1 MKGFVKRIA
10 FILVLIM
17 SFENVFADI
26 SIDESPS
33 VEEAVVENITDAEH
47 SEEEVESTSEEIEI
61 PDEVVSAGSVIVNL
75 LDLIKSFRADTVP
88 DAVVSASAVDYDVKE
103 DELPKSVKGLLSEKY
118 NKISNIEKS
127 LLNDYLY
134 VRDDTMTVCADN
146 GLNIEKSVPFA
157 LIMQIM
163 NIDFDAARSMVIF
176 NQSETKAVNEA
187 LAFSELYS
195 SYGAF
200 KENSLKDMFTEYAL
214 VGYTAEEVFNAYR
227 ISLLVERDLGEVIYD
242 KNEIKFKRSKEDSI
256 YFEIAEK
263 YSVKS
268 DVIAEYVNKGGNIE
282 EIENQIEEITEMLKD
297 ADNSV
302 VTLAD
307 SYDYNFDVGYDA
319 SFKEGPLGY
328 VNGIN
333 DSIDPSTG
341 VLSYSE
347 NICSLPG
354 KNGLDLNLSLT
365 YSSSSPNTAKDVDEA
380 FNIAS
385 NWKFNVPYLTDKDGK
400 KIEDSE
406 KDKVKYITL
415 ESGATYEVI
424 AKGSKFIFKN
434 CTDSSFNT
442 GDDVFQNDVN
452 HSGGQNSVFLLK
464 YKNGN
469 TQYFDKN
476 GRWIKTKN
484 RFGNTITVIRN
495 SNVEVKITDTL
506 GRVVT
511 INTSNGREQQTV
523 TTPDG
528 KTTTLK
534 YNIVQNG
541 SYKKRVLA
549 VKTDAVGNNTNFT
562 YTVSTDDLC
571 KNALLTKIVFPT
583 GLENYYEYQWTE
595 MVTGAFKW
603 RYKGNVLVTED
614 NGVYEKKENINK
626 SINNSK
632 NDTDDTDKKDN
643 TANDNDKKNDTDKR
657 GEDVEEGLSWELYIE
672 NVTKKEDNGSNK
684 NIKYARILKSYTIND
699 GIKCNIKNYSYDSSF
714 MYATGNFDVI
724 CAHLIFEE
732 VPGKKD
738 IYKIV
743 PVNSCDV
750 YYIHSSKENGKW
762 ECVKDG
768 NKHIQLNKPLPPYT
782 YTTTITDEK
791 GVIQRYTFNQLGQN
805 TNIWINDGDGES
817 KETTIEYLYDNAP
830 TNLPTKIT
838 YREYSG
844 TKGYDRYTEEISY
857 TDNFDVR
864 EDKIGRLSDE
874 FSDVYYEYDYDL
886 NDTGY
891 GIPLVTTTKMDKNT
905 DIVQESLLGL
915 SDRAI
920 RQTVVRRGEKEES
933 RITYQYNT
941 DDGRITSSKRMANNS
956 EYIQAQYTYGGN
968 YSKPTEVNMVSTLG
982 GSSSSYTTAYTYDGA
997 ENIISVKDANNNL
1010 TEYQYND
1017 IYDIVGVVN
1026 RGENEQS
1033 SVSISYNYK
1042 DNQIIATDGNGKKV
1056 FYDFDPVGNKKSVV
1070 SLADGITSKNN
1081 IVLEEY
1087 SYDTSLRP
1095 IVAING
1101 KAKTVYKYDN
1111 FDRVISTVVYD
1122 KDDSQQ
1128 LLSSEHTYYEIGGY
1142 GTIEDKSISID
1153 RFVESRTRTQYD
1165 ALGRKM
1171 YTKVYNGSYED
1182 TTNYSYDMLNNLV
1195 SEYGLYYKQYEYD
1208 SKGNVLKTVMAG
1220 DSSKVSSKDAIIN
1233 TATYD
1238 MLGNKMSETDGNG
1251 NTATYTYTGLNWLKS
1266 VENPIDDNMTGK
1278 VIYSYDRVGNKIG
1291 ESIKNNTNSYRTTT
1305 YQYDYKNR
1313 LSQVYNSAEM
1323 TRYTYDKAD
1332 NILSVTRGLSNNTQ
1346 VTSYKYDNRN
1356 QLIKYTDAMG
1366 QPETYVYDNY
1376 GNMVSKTDRNG
1387 DIMKYTYDALGNCL
1401 SEEGKDVNNT
1411 FTYNLLGNVKTASNG
1426 NVQQSFTYNDMG
1438 LLKKE
1443 NTVINGTTF
1452 LAENFYKEFG
1462 VLSAET
1468 YEKNNKRYSAVE
1480 YTTDIYGRQISAEYE
1495 EGINVVLNA
1504 EYTYDKNSN
1513 ITEIKDNNMTR
1524 KYEYNKAN
1532 LITGVT
1538 NINNK
1543 NVKTS
1548 YRYSYYPDGNIAHY
1562 VNHYNATMDYTY
1574 DSANR
1579 VVKEVYDENANM
1591 PFTIG
1596 YTYDEFGNLTK
1607 KDYRDADNPSYITTY
1622 SYDKNNRLIKEN
1634 QVVSNGNAKW
1644 QNITSYG
1651 YDKNGN
1657 RLNRVE
1663 YKNKNVDSNKFNLG
1677 MIDVGSNSKGTGY
1690 KYSDYGKEVY
1700 TYDGL
1705 NELKSYR
1712 GKNEQ
1717 NATYEYMPN
1726 HYRISKTVD
1735 GTKTYQLWD
1744 NDRVVSEFDS
1754 ELNMKINY
1762 RIGTNGQV
1770 LSDSKENLY
1779 SYDGHGNLVNGKDNS
1794 STTVYDAYGNKTEDI
1809 GIGDAPFGYC
1819 GEYTDLSSGLI
1830 YLRNRYYDPSI
1841 GRFISEDPVKNGLN
1855 WYIYCSNN
1863 PINRIDP
1870 FGLFDYNT
1878 RLSYSQTYN
1887 EDVEVLQNELAWLG
1901 YLDMSGGGW
1910 GYFGSKT
1917 QDAVNRYKNN
1927 MGLGNTGKDAG
1938 VVGLQTWT
1946 SLGLI
1951 YRTKEDIAAGV
1962 EIVMVKNIGAGGRKQ
1977 YKDFSVPINNA
1988 LNNAV
1993 GDFQAHSGDFMWF
2006 YDMVKTGATW
2016 DIKLKDKW
2024 NALIGAGT
2032 YPGSISASIVLFGTL
2047 TTPEAVGNITYGYLG
2062 TAAGFSEGI
2071 LLKGGDFAAAGGN
2084 LSLTGLFNGIGGV
2097 FRSADSADD
2106 KANVR
2111 IGINWY
2117 NNR

>member
-163 NIDFDAARSMVIF
+163 NIDFDAARSVVIF

-672 NVTKKEDNGSNK
+672 NVTKKEDNCSNK

-1171 YTKVYNGSYED
+1171 YTKVYNCSYED

-1677 MIDVGSNSKGTGY
+1677 MIDVGSNSRGTGY

-1770 LSDSKENLY
+1770 LSDSKENSY

>member
-1 MKGFVKRIA
+1 MKGFIKRIA

-61 PDEVVSAGSVIVNL
+61 PDEVVSAGSVVVNL

-163 NIDFDAARSMVIF
+163 NIDFDAARSVVIF

-365 YSSSSPNTAKDVDEA
+365 YSSSSPNTAKNVDEA

-484 RFGNTITVIRN
+484 RFGNTITVTRS
-495 SNVEVKITDTL
+495 SNTEVVITDTL
-506 GRVVT
+506 DRNVVIRTGDYREWQT
-511 INTSNGREQQTV
+511 I

-528 KTTTLK
+528 KVTTLK

-595 MVTGAFKW
+595 MVTGAFCWNYFGKAPVSK
-603 RYKGNVLVTED
+603 RQGF
-614 NGVYEKKENINK
+614 YEKKYSTGTTTGKIEDEEVK
-626 SINNSK
+626 KYAGRLVPS
-632 NDTDDTDKKDN
+632 DDI
-643 TANDNDKKNDTDKR
+643 
-657 GEDVEEGLSWELYIE
+657 SWSLDIVS
-672 NVTKKEDNGSNK
+672 VTKKDDNGKENP
-684 NIKYARILKSYTIND
+684 IKYAQVSKSYMLND
-699 GIKCNIKNYSYDSSF
+699 GIKCNVKNYSYDGNF
-714 MYATGNFDVI
+714 MYATENFKVI
-724 CAHLIFEE
+724 CAHMIFE
-732 VPGKKD
+732 VDPNDKGRV
-738 IYKIV
+738 IIV
-743 PVNSCDV
+743 PANSCYV
-750 YYIHSSKENGKW
+750 YYSRPTEQNGKYNGIW
-762 ECVKDG
+762 ACIGEEEDRR
-768 NKHIQLNKPLPPYT
+768 IQQANYSYN

-791 GVIQRYTFNQLGQN
+791 GLTQKYTFNQLGQN
-805 TNIWINDGDGES
+805 TNVWVNDGNNQS
-817 KETTIEYLYDNAP
+817 QETTMEYLYKNAE
-830 TNLPTKIT
+830 NSLPVKIT
-838 YREYSG
+838 YKDYGG
-844 TKGYDRYTEEISY
+844 TTAYDRYTEEKTY
-857 TDNFDVR
+857 TNSLDIM
-864 EDKIGRLSDE
+864 EDKITGRLSDE
-874 FSDVYYEYDYDL
+874 LSHVYYKYDYDC
-886 NDTGY
+886 NEDDNKIDNKNKNRY
-891 GIPLVTTTKMDKNT
+891 GIPLVITTKMDKNT
-905 DIVQESLLGL
+905 NIVQENSLG
-915 SDRAI
+915 SGNMAI
-920 RQTVVRRGEKEES
+920 KQTVVTRGGIEES

-982 GSSSSYTTAYTYDGA
+982 GSSSSYTTSYTYDGA

-1033 SVSISYNYK
+1033 SVSIGYNYK
-1042 DNQIIATDGNGKKV
+1042 DNQITATDGNGKKV

-1095 IVAING
+1095 IVAITG

-1111 FDRVISTVVYD
+1111 FDRVLSTVVYD

-1128 LLSSEHTYYEIGGY
+1128 LLSSEHTYYEVGGY
-1142 GTIEDKSISID
+1142 GTIEDKSVSID
-1153 RFVESRTRTQYD
+1153 NLLTSRTYTQYD

-1171 YTKVYNGSYED
+1171 YTKVYNSSYED
-1182 TTNYSYDMLNNLV
+1182 TTNYSYDMLNNLI
-1195 SEYGLYYKQYEYD
+1195 SEYGLYYKKYEYD
-1208 SKGNVLKTVMAG
+1208 SNGNVLKTTMAKG
-1220 DSSKVSSKDAIIN
+1220 SSEVNSKDAIIN

-1251 NTATYTYTGLNWLKS
+1251 NTTTYTYTGLNWLKS
-1266 VENPIDDNMTGK
+1266 VENPIDDNMTGE

-1291 ESIKNNTNSYRTTT
+1291 ESIKNNTNSYRTTN
-1305 YQYDYKNR
+1305 YEYDYKNR
-1313 LSQVYNSAEM
+1313 LSQVYNSAER

-1346 VTSYKYDNRN
+1346 VTNYEYDNRN

-1366 QPETYVYDNY
+1366 QSETYVYDNY

-1443 NTVINGTTF
+1443 NTVIDGTTF

-1468 YEKNNKRYSAVE
+1468 YEKNGKRYSAVE

-1579 VVKEVYDENANM
+1579 VVKEVYGEDAGT
-1591 PFTIG
+1591 PFTID
-1596 YTYDEFGNLTK
+1596 YIYDEFGNLSK
-1607 KDYRDADNPSYITTY
+1607 KNYGDEDSPAYITTY
-1622 SYDKNNRLIKEN
+1622 SYDKNNRLTKET
-1634 QVVSNGNAKW
+1634 QVINDVSTKW
-1644 QNITSYG
+1644 QNITTYG

-1657 RLNRVE
+1657 RLNRIK
-1663 YKNKNVDSNKFNLG
+1663 YKQNVDNTKFKLNLT
-1677 MIDVGSNSKGTGY
+1677 DSAY
-1690 KYSDYGKEVY
+1690 KYYDYGKEVY

-1705 NELKSYR
+1705 NELKTYR
-1712 GKNEQ
+1712 GKKEES
-1717 NATYEYMPN
+1717 ATYEYMAN

-1744 NDRVVSEFDS
+1744 NDRVVSELDS
-1754 ELNMKINY
+1754 ELNLKINY
-1762 RIGTNGQV
+1762 RIGTNGQI
-1770 LSDSKENLY
+1770 LSDSNENSY
-1779 SYDGHGNLVNGKDNS
+1779 SYDGHGNLVNAKS
-1794 STTVYDAYGNKTEDI
+1794 SYSTCVYDAYGNRIEDF

-1819 GEYTDLSSGLI
+1819 GEYTDKESGLV
-1830 YLRNRYYDPSI
+1830 YLRNRYYDPST
-1841 GRFISEDPVKNGLN
+1841 GSFITEDPIKDGNNWYGYCAGNPVMYSDFSGLKDVPTRKTIEELGGSVTWDSKYNRAKIELDGQSVYAYDKDKNGNYIKKDKNGKGVMYSDEN
-1855 WYIYCSNN
+1855 WLFRSLAAVFDLGNGWKGRIERNTSGNN
-1863 PINRIDP
+1863 E
-1870 FGLFDYNT
+1870 GKKHVHVYNGKE
-1878 RLSYSQTYN
+1878 SYSQN
-1887 EDVEVLQNELAWLG
+1887 ED
-1901 YLDMSGGGW
+1901 
-1910 GYFGSKT
+1910 GSPH
-1917 QDAVNRYKNN
+1917 D
-1927 MGLGNTGKDAG
+1927 GSTGTPPKK
-1938 VVGLQTWT
+1938 
-1946 SLGLI
+1946 I
-1951 YRTKEDIAAGV
+1951 
-1962 EIVMVKNIGAGGRKQ
+1962 RK
-1977 YKDFSVPINNA
+1977 K
-1988 LNNAV
+1988 LNNAKGWDWDSKENDWLNKIV
-1993 GDFQAHSGDFMWF
+1993 IK
-2006 YDMVKTGATW
+2006 KTEYENGGY
-2016 DIKLKDKW
+2016 IV
-2024 NALIGAGT
+2024 T
-2032 YPGSISASIVLFGTL
+2032 YP
-2047 TTPEAVGNITYGYLG
+2047 
-2062 TAAGFSEGI
+2062 
-2071 LLKGGDFAAAGGN
+2071 
-2084 LSLTGLFNGIGGV
+2084 
-2097 FRSADSADD
+2097 
-2106 KANVR
+2106 
-2111 IGINWY
+2111 
-2117 NNR
+2117 NNREVKIMYMRYSQIQLAPSKEMLIQYYTGPVYIEIDNVTMGGFFYVPAPSPSTAVAPIPAPALQ

>member
-1 MKGFVKRIA
+1 MRGEFYMKGFIKRIA

-354 KNGLDLNLSLT
+354 ENGLDLNLSLT

-385 NWKFNVPYLTDKDGK
+385 NWQFNVPYLTNKYGRRLDNKNSNG
-400 KIEDSE
+400 
-406 KDKVKYITL
+406 VKYITL

-424 AKGSKFIFKN
+424 NTKFGYIFKN
-434 CTDSSFNT
+434 CTDSNFRYGFEVLQVDENK
-442 GDDVFQNDVN
+442 
-452 HSGGQNSVFLLK
+452 SGGHDSKYLLK
-464 YKNGN
+464 YNNG
-469 TQYFDKN
+469 TTKYFDEN

-484 RFGNTITVIRN
+484 RFGNTITVTRN
-495 SNVEVKITDTL
+495 SNTEVVITDTL
-506 GRVVT
+506 DRNVVIRTGDYREWQT
-511 INTSNGREQQTV
+511 I

-528 KTTTLK
+528 KVITLN
-534 YNIVQNG
+534 YSIVQNG
-541 SYKKRVLA
+541 SYKKRVLES
-549 VKTDAVGNNTNFT
+549 KNDAIGNSTNFT
-562 YTVSTDDLC
+562 YTVSINDFC

-583 GLENYYEYQWTE
+583 GLENYYEYQWINELEEFYDYETDRINQKCTE
-595 MVTGAFKW
+595 KNGKEVLTARIGNSYMKNDGEKCKSKQYSYNGNYMEARGYFGAFCLSGSNNCELYYEPLFDRDKNNNSIVSSNNKNNW
-603 RYKGNVLVTED
+603 FCSWDINAYITLITED
-614 NGVYEKKENINK
+614 YN
-626 SINNSK
+626 
-632 NDTDDTDKKDN
+632 
-643 TANDNDKKNDTDKR
+643 
-657 GEDVEEGLSWELYIE
+657 
-672 NVTKKEDNGSNK
+672 
-684 NIKYARILKSYTIND
+684 
-699 GIKCNIKNYSYDSSF
+699 
-714 MYATGNFDVI
+714 
-724 CAHLIFEE
+724 
-732 VPGKKD
+732 
-738 IYKIV
+738 
-743 PVNSCDV
+743 
-750 YYIHSSKENGKW
+750 
-762 ECVKDG
+762 
-768 NKHIQLNKPLPPYT
+768 

-982 GSSSSYTTAYTYDGA
+982 GSSSSYTTSYTYDGA
-997 ENIISVKDANNNL
+997 ENIISVKDDNNNL

-1182 TTNYSYDMLNNLV
+1182 TTSYSYDMLNNLI

-1208 SKGNVLKTVMAG
+1208 SNGNVLKTTMAKG
-1220 DSSKVSSKDAIIN
+1220 SGEVNSKDAIIN

-1266 VENPIDDNMTGK
+1266 VENPIDDNMTGE

-1291 ESIKNNTNSYRTTT
+1291 ESIKNNTNSYRTTN
-1305 YQYDYKNR
+1305 YEYDYKNR
-1313 LSQVYNSAEM
+1313 LSQVYNSAER

-1346 VTSYKYDNRN
+1346 VTNYEYDNRN

-1366 QPETYVYDNY
+1366 QSETYVYDNY

-1443 NTVINGTTF
+1443 NTVIDGTTF

-1468 YEKNNKRYSAVE
+1468 YEKNGKRYSAVE

-1532 LITGVT
+1532 LIMGVR

-1596 YTYDEFGNLTK
+1596 YTYDEFGNLSK

-1770 LSDSKENLY
+1770 LSDSKENSY
-1779 SYDGHGNLVNGKDNS
+1779 SYDGHGNLVNAKS
-1794 STTVYDAYGNKTEDI
+1794 SYSTCVYDAYGNRIEDF

-1819 GEYTDLSSGLI
+1819 GEYTDKESGLV
-1830 YLRNRYYDPSI
+1830 YLRNRYYDPST
-1841 GRFISEDPVKNGLN
+1841 GSFITEDPIKDGNNWYGYCAGNPVMYSDFSGLKDVPTRKTIEELGGSVTWDSKYNRAKIELDGQSVYAYDKDKNGNYIKKDKNGKGVMYSDEN
-1855 WYIYCSNN
+1855 WLFRSLAAVFDLGNGWKGRIERNTSGNN
-1863 PINRIDP
+1863 E
-1870 FGLFDYNT
+1870 GKKHVHVYNGKE
-1878 RLSYSQTYN
+1878 SYSQN
-1887 EDVEVLQNELAWLG
+1887 ED
-1901 YLDMSGGGW
+1901 
-1910 GYFGSKT
+1910 GSPH
-1917 QDAVNRYKNN
+1917 D
-1927 MGLGNTGKDAG
+1927 GSTGTPPKK
-1938 VVGLQTWT
+1938 
-1946 SLGLI
+1946 I
-1951 YRTKEDIAAGV
+1951 
-1962 EIVMVKNIGAGGRKQ
+1962 RK
-1977 YKDFSVPINNA
+1977 K
-1988 LNNAV
+1988 LNNAKGWDWDSKENDWLNKIV
-1993 GDFQAHSGDFMWF
+1993 IK
-2006 YDMVKTGATW
+2006 KTEYENGGY
-2016 DIKLKDKW
+2016 IV
-2024 NALIGAGT
+2024 T
-2032 YPGSISASIVLFGTL
+2032 YP
-2047 TTPEAVGNITYGYLG
+2047 
-2062 TAAGFSEGI
+2062 
-2071 LLKGGDFAAAGGN
+2071 
-2084 LSLTGLFNGIGGV
+2084 
-2097 FRSADSADD
+2097 
-2106 KANVR
+2106 
-2111 IGINWY
+2111 
-2117 NNR
+2117 NNREVKIMYMRYSQIQLAPSKEMLIQYYTGPVYIEIDNVTMGGFFYVPAPSPSTAVAPIPAPALQ

>member
-1 MKGFVKRIA
+1 MRGEFYMKGFIKRIA

-354 KNGLDLNLSLT
+354 ENGLDLNLSLT

-385 NWKFNVPYLTDKDGK
+385 NWQFNVPYLTNKYGRRLDNKNSNG
-400 KIEDSE
+400 
-406 KDKVKYITL
+406 VKYITL

-424 AKGSKFIFKN
+424 NTKFGYIFKN
-434 CTDSSFNT
+434 CTDSNFRYGFEVLQVDENK
-442 GDDVFQNDVN
+442 
-452 HSGGQNSVFLLK
+452 SGGHDSKYLLK
-464 YKNGN
+464 YNNG
-469 TQYFDKN
+469 TTKYFDEN

-484 RFGNTITVIRN
+484 RFGNTITVTRN
-495 SNVEVKITDTL
+495 SNTEVVITDTL
-506 GRVVT
+506 DRNVVIRTGDYREWQT
-511 INTSNGREQQTV
+511 I

-528 KTTTLK
+528 KVITLN
-534 YNIVQNG
+534 YSIVQNG
-541 SYKKRVLA
+541 SYKKRVLES
-549 VKTDAVGNNTNFT
+549 KNDAIGNSTNFT
-562 YTVSTDDLC
+562 YTVSINDFC

-583 GLENYYEYQWTE
+583 GLENYYEYQWINELEEFYDYETDRINQKCAE
-595 MVTGAFKW
+595 KNGKEVLTARIGNSYMKNDGEKCKSKQYSYNGNYMEARGYFGAFCLSGSNNCELYYEPLFDRDKNNNSIVSSNNKNNW
-603 RYKGNVLVTED
+603 FCSWDINAYITLITED
-614 NGVYEKKENINK
+614 YN
-626 SINNSK
+626 
-632 NDTDDTDKKDN
+632 
-643 TANDNDKKNDTDKR
+643 
-657 GEDVEEGLSWELYIE
+657 
-672 NVTKKEDNGSNK
+672 
-684 NIKYARILKSYTIND
+684 
-699 GIKCNIKNYSYDSSF
+699 
-714 MYATGNFDVI
+714 
-724 CAHLIFEE
+724 
-732 VPGKKD
+732 
-738 IYKIV
+738 
-743 PVNSCDV
+743 
-750 YYIHSSKENGKW
+750 
-762 ECVKDG
+762 
-768 NKHIQLNKPLPPYT
+768 

-982 GSSSSYTTAYTYDGA
+982 GSSSSYTTSYTYDGA

-1095 IVAING
+1095 IVAITG

-1111 FDRVISTVVYD
+1111 FDRVLSTVVYD

-1128 LLSSEHTYYEIGGY
+1128 LLLSEHTYYEVGGY
-1142 GTIEDKSISID
+1142 GTIEDKNISID
-1153 RFVESRTRTQYD
+1153 RSVESRTRTQYD

-1171 YTKVYNGSYED
+1171 YTKVYNGSYKD
-1182 TTNYSYDMLNNLV
+1182 TTSYSYDMLNNLI
-1195 SEYGLYYKQYEYD
+1195 SEYGLYYKKYEYD
-1208 SKGNVLKTVMAG
+1208 SNGNVLKTTMAKG
-1220 DSSKVSSKDAIIN
+1220 SGEVNSKDAIIN

-1266 VENPIDDNMTGK
+1266 VENPIDDNMTGE

-1291 ESIKNNTNSYRTTT
+1291 ESIKNNTNSYRTTN
-1305 YQYDYKNR
+1305 YEYDYKNR
-1313 LSQVYNSAEM
+1313 LSQVYNSAER

-1332 NILSVTRGLSNNTQ
+1332 NILSVTRGLGNNTQ

-1443 NTVINGTTF
+1443 NTVIDGTTF

-1468 YEKNNKRYSAVE
+1468 YEKNGKRYSAVE

-1819 GEYTDLSSGLI
+1819 GEYTDSESGFV
-1830 YLRNRYYDPSI
+1830 YLRNRYYDTST
-1841 GRFISEDPVKNGLN
+1841 GSFITEDPIKDGNNWYGYCAGNSVNGWDPSGLFGENTILSEQKNNSMRDVIKVQQVLSKQKLLDARYTYGIYDEYTVKAVNLYKDKNKLTNTGECYGKVGKTTWEHMGLKIDNKYEVSNSVINGNSESDGLFASFTGMNIKNGLN
-1855 WYIYCSNN
+1855 IISGSA
-1863 PINRIDP
+1863 
-1870 FGLFDYNT
+1870 GL
-1878 RLSYSQTYN
+1878 
-1887 EDVEVLQNELAWLG
+1887 A
-1901 YLDMSGGGW
+1901 
-1910 GYFGSKT
+1910 
-1917 QDAVNRYKNN
+1917 
-1927 MGLGNTGKDAG
+1927 
-1938 VVGLQTWT
+1938 
-1946 SLGLI
+1946 
-1951 YRTKEDIAAGV
+1951 
-1962 EIVMVKNIGAGGRKQ
+1962 EIKFTI
-1977 YKDFSVPINNA
+1977 
-1988 LNNAV
+1988 
-1993 GDFQAHSGDFMWF
+1993 
-2006 YDMVKTGATW
+2006 W
-2016 DIKLKDKW
+2016 DL
-2024 NALIGAGT
+2024 
-2032 YPGSISASIVLFGTL
+2032 V
-2047 TTPEAVGNITYGYLG
+2047 
-2062 TAAGFSEGI
+2062 
-2071 LLKGGDFAAAGGN
+2071 
-2084 LSLTGLFNGIGGV
+2084 
-2097 FRSADSADD
+2097 
-2106 KANVR
+2106 
-2111 IGINWY
+2111 
-2117 NNR
+2117 

>member
-163 NIDFDAARSMVIF
+163 NIDFDAARSVVIF

-1677 MIDVGSNSKGTGY
+1677 MIDVGSNSRGTGY

-1770 LSDSKENLY
+1770 LSDSKENSY

>member
-17 SFENVFADI
+17 LFENVFADI

-163 NIDFDAARSMVIF
+163 DIDFDAARSMVIF

-452 HSGGQNSVFLLK
+452 HSGGQNSFFLLK

-469 TQYFDKN
+469 TQYFDEN

-484 RFGNTITVIRN
+484 RFGNTITVTRS
-495 SNVEVKITDTL
+495 SNTEVVITDTL
-506 GRVVT
+506 DRNVVIRTGDYREWQT
-511 INTSNGREQQTV
+511 I

-528 KTTTLK
+528 KVTTLK

-595 MVTGAFKW
+595 MVTGAFCWNYFGKAPVSK
-603 RYKGNVLVTED
+603 RQGF
-614 NGVYEKKENINK
+614 YEKKYSTGTTTGKIEDEEVK
-626 SINNSK
+626 KYAGRLVPS
-632 NDTDDTDKKDN
+632 DDI
-643 TANDNDKKNDTDKR
+643 
-657 GEDVEEGLSWELYIE
+657 SWSLDIVS
-672 NVTKKEDNGSNK
+672 VTKKDDNGKENP
-684 NIKYARILKSYTIND
+684 IKYAQVSKSYMLND
-699 GIKCNIKNYSYDSSF
+699 GIKCNVKNYSYDGNF
-714 MYATGNFDVI
+714 MYATENFKVI
-724 CAHLIFEE
+724 CAHMIFE
-732 VPGKKD
+732 VDPNDKGRV
-738 IYKIV
+738 IIV
-743 PVNSCDV
+743 PANSCYV
-750 YYIHSSKENGKW
+750 YYSRPTEQNGKYNGIW
-762 ECVKDG
+762 VCIGEEEDRR
-768 NKHIQLNKPLPPYT
+768 IQQVNYSYN

-791 GVIQRYTFNQLGQN
+791 GLTQKYTFNQLGQN
-805 TNIWINDGDGES
+805 TNVWVNDGNNQS
-817 KETTIEYLYDNAP
+817 QETTMEYLYKNAE
-830 TNLPTKIT
+830 NSLPVKIT
-838 YREYSG
+838 YKDYGG
-844 TKGYDRYTEEISY
+844 TTAYDRYTEEKTY
-857 TDNFDVR
+857 TNSLDLM
-864 EDKIGRLSDE
+864 EDKITGRLSDE
-874 FSDVYYEYDYDL
+874 LSHVNYEYDYDL

-891 GIPLVTTTKMDKNT
+891 GIPLLITTKMDKNT

-933 RITYQYNT
+933 RTTYQYNT
-941 DDGRITSSKRMANNS
+941 DDGRITSSKRMANSS

-982 GSSSSYTTAYTYDGA
+982 GSSSSYTTSYTYGGA

-1033 SVSISYNYK
+1033 SVSIGYNYK
-1042 DNQIIATDGNGKKV
+1042 DNQITATDGNGKKV

-1070 SLADGITSKNN
+1070 SLADGITANRDV
-1081 IVLEEY
+1081 VLEEY

-1101 KAKTVYKYDN
+1101 KAKTVYGYDSLNRIVSQTVYDN
-1111 FDRVISTVVYD
+1111 KSKEKISSQTNDFVVKKAGLESINTLYG
-1122 KDDSQQ
+1122 DDTASN
-1128 LLSSEHTYYEIGGY
+1128 IV
-1142 GTIEDKSISID
+1142 TITMSDELNRI
-1153 RFVESRTRTQYD
+1153 
-1165 ALGRKM
+1165 
-1171 YTKVYNGSYED
+1171 SYEEHHKSESLD
-1182 TTNYSYDMLNNLV
+1182 DIATKYYTYDMLNNV
-1195 SEYGLYYKQYEYD
+1195 VKEIGPGKKENTYD
-1208 SKGNVLKTVMAG
+1208 SKGNVLLTKFTYKMQ
-1220 DSSKVSSKDAIIN
+1220 IN
-1233 TATYD
+1233 TEKTINMYATYD
-1238 MLGNKMSETDGNG
+1238 MLGNKISETDGNG
-1251 NTATYTYTGLNWLKS
+1251 NTTTYTYTGLNWLKS
-1266 VENPIDDNMTGK
+1266 VENPIDANMTGEI
-1278 VIYSYDRVGNKIG
+1278 VYSYDKVGNKIG
-1291 ESIKNNTNSYRTTT
+1291 ESIKNNTNSYRITN
-1305 YQYDYKNR
+1305 YEYDYKNR
-1313 LSQVYNSAEM
+1313 LSQVYNSAEK
-1323 TRYTYDKAD
+1323 TRYAYDKAD
-1332 NILSVTRGLSNNTQ
+1332 NILSVTRGLGNDTQ
-1346 VTSYKYDNRN
+1346 VTSYEYDNRN

-1366 QPETYVYDNY
+1366 QEETYIYDDY

-1401 SEEGKDVNNT
+1401 SEKGKDVNNT
-1411 FTYNLLGNVKTASNG
+1411 FTYNSIGKLKSAVNSVAIQNY
-1426 NVQQSFTYNDMG
+1426 TYNG
-1438 LLKKE
+1438 LGLE
-1443 NTVINGTTF
+1443 SNEETLVNGTKFNIERTYTPF
-1452 LAENFYKEFG
+1452 GFVEWEIYKKNG
-1462 VLSAET
+1462 ET
-1468 YEKNNKRYSAVE
+1468 YRKNKNYSDSLGRIYITNYYDNDEKITS
-1480 YTTDIYGRQISAEYE
+1480 TT
-1495 EGINVVLNA
+1495 N
-1504 EYTYDKNSN
+1504 YTYDDNSN
-1513 ITEIKDNNMTR
+1513 ITLIKNGADSR
-1524 KYEYNKAN
+1524 IFEYNNAN
-1532 LITGVT
+1532 LLKRVY
-1538 NINNK
+1538 NK
-1543 NVKTS
+1543 NS
-1548 YRYSYYPDGNIAHY
+1548 YGLSMEYTYAYNPDGNIKSSVWTDTAETFAEY
-1562 VNHYNATMDYTY
+1562 EY

-1579 VVKEVYDENANM
+1579 LLREEYSGDAAN
-1591 PFTIG
+1591 FETN
-1596 YTYDEFGNLTK
+1596 YTYDEFGNIRTK
-1607 KDYRDADNPSYITTY
+1607 SYSDENSAKYVTSY
-1622 SYDKNNRLIKEN
+1622 YYDKNNRLIDEIKN
-1634 QVVSNGNAKW
+1634 VGSAPYGYK
-1644 QNITSYG
+1644 NITTYG
-1651 YDKNGN
+1651 YDRNGN
-1657 RLNRVE
+1657 RLNRVTRGGDLKE
-1663 YKNKNVDSNKFNLG
+1663 QSGFKLG
-1677 MIDVGSNSKGTGY
+1677 ITDVNSST
-1690 KYSDYGKEVY
+1690 KYLDIKSEYGKEIY

-1705 NELKSYR
+1705 NELKTYR
-1712 GKNEQ
+1712 NKKDVVSS
-1717 NATYEYMPN
+1717 YEYMPN
-1726 HYRISKTVD
+1726 HYRISKTVNGIKNYQIWDGQNITVETNSNMELSSNYRRYVNGQIFND
-1735 GTKTYQLWD
+1735 GT
-1744 NDRVVSEFDS
+1744 DR
-1754 ELNMKINY
+1754 Y
-1762 RIGTNGQV
+1762 YT
-1770 LSDSKENLY
+1770 
-1779 SYDGHGNLVNGKDNS
+1779 YDGHGNITKTSKKFTNE
-1794 STTVYDAYGNKTEDI
+1794 TRRYYDAYGNIVNGYNEYETAFD
-1809 GIGDAPFGYC
+1809 YC
-1819 GEYTDLSSGLI
+1819 GEYRDLESGLL
-1830 YLRNRYYDPSI
+1830 YLRNRYYDPST
-1841 GRFISEDPVKNGLN
+1841 GSFITEDPIKDGNN
-1855 WYIYCSNN
+1855 WYGYCEGN
-1863 PINRIDP
+1863 PVNAWDPTGLDSYVFYIDDFEKQASWQKEQLIKMGQP
-1870 FGLFDYNT
+1870 
-1878 RLSYSQTYN
+1878 
-1887 EDVEVLQNELAWLG
+1887 EDKVHLVHVGIADDFVKGWN
-1901 YLDMSGGGW
+1901 DMGIEDG
-1910 GYFGSKT
+1910 KT
-1917 QDAVNRYKNN
+1917 
-1927 MGLGNTGKDAG
+1927 
-1938 VVGLQTWT
+1938 
-1946 SLGLI
+1946 
-1951 YRTKEDIAAGV
+1951 V
-1962 EIVMVKNIGAGGRKQ
+1962 EIDYVRIYSHG
-1977 YKDFSVPINNA
+1977 NNKE
-1988 LNNAV
+1988 LIFEEGSNTNAISADGENKHWHKIHGV
-1993 GDFQAHSGDFMWF
+1993 SE
-2006 YDMVKTGATW
+2006 
-2016 DIKLKDKW
+2016 LKDKKIKKDLTILACNAGHYGSYRFYDYKNFASAISKKVDGIVYAYDGNVSFGW
-2024 NALIGAGT
+2024 NPFMLIGLEDK
-2032 YPGSISASIVLFGTL
+2032 SIDLKYQSRLSQ
-2047 TTPEAVGNITYGYLG
+2047 NQKGYSDINEDTKMDKKVAKKTKPMG
-2062 TAAGFSEGI
+2062 K
-2071 LLKGGDFAAAGGN
+2071 LKY
-2084 LSLTGLFNGIGGV
+2084 SNGELI
-2097 FRSADSADD
+2097 S
-2106 KANVR
+2106 
-2111 IGINWY
+2111 
-2117 NNR
+2117 